1 MKAEGKITKAEG
13 LLLGLT
19 ALFLCGLLVLAR
31 QDRLAAQAA
40 PLAAEPEY
48 AVPAEE
54 VTPVTDL
61 NTATAGELEALPG
74 IGEEL
79 AGRIVDYRAE
89 HGGFSSVEELL
100 EVPGIGEGKL
110 EALEG
115 LIIVEETTAQ

>member
-31 QDRLAAQAA
+31 QDRLAAQSA

-54 VTPVTDL
+54 VTPVTVL
-61 NTATAGELEALPG
+61 NTATAEELEALPG

-79 AGRIVDYRAE
+79 AARIVDYRAE

-110 EALEG
+110 AALEG

>member
-31 QDRLAAQAA
+31 QDRLAARTA
-40 PLAAEPEY
+40 PLTAEPEHS
-48 AVPAEE
+48 VPAEE

-61 NTATAGELEALPG
+61 NTATSEQLEALPG

-79 AGRIVDYRAE
+79 AGRVVEYRTE

-110 EALEG
+110 AALEG
-115 LIIVEETTAQ
+115 LVIVEETTAQ

>member
-31 QDRLAAQAA
+31 KDRLAAQAA

-54 VTPVTDL
+54 VTPV
-61 NTATAGELEALPG
+61 N
-74 IGEEL
+74 
-79 AGRIVDYRAE
+79 YRAE

-110 EALEG
+110 AALEG

>member
-31 QDRLAAQAA
+31 QDRLATQAA

-61 NTATAGELEALPG
+61 NTATAEELEALPG

-79 AGRIVDYRAE
+79 AARIVDYRAE

-110 EALEG
+110 AALEG

>member
-31 QDRLAAQAA
+31 QDRLAA

-110 EALEG
+110 AALEG

>member
-54 VTPVTDL
+54 V
-61 NTATAGELEALPG
+61 
-74 IGEEL
+74 
-79 AGRIVDYRAE
+79 
-89 HGGFSSVEELL
+89 
-100 EVPGIGEGKL
+100 
-110 EALEG
+110 
-115 LIIVEETTAQ
+115 

>member
-31 QDRLAAQAA
+31 QDRLAAQSA
-40 PLAAEPEY
+40 PLAA
-48 AVPAEE
+48 E

-61 NTATAGELEALPG
+61 NTATAEELEALPG

-79 AGRIVDYRAE
+79 AARIVDYRAE

-110 EALEG
+110 AALEG

>member
-19 ALFLCGLLVLAR
+19 ALFLCGLLILAR
-31 QDRLAAQAA
+31 QDHLAARSA
-40 PLAAEPEY
+40 PLAAEPEHS
-48 AVPAEE
+48 VPAEE

-61 NTATAGELEALPG
+61 NTATSEQLEALPG

-79 AGRIVDYRAE
+79 AGRIVEYRTE

-110 EALEG
+110 AALEG
-115 LIIVEETTAQ
+115 LVIVEETTAQ

>member
-61 NTATAGELEALPG
+61 NTATAEELEALPG

-89 HGGFSSVEELL
+89 HGGFSR
-100 EVPGIGEGKL
+100 
-110 EALEG
+110 
-115 LIIVEETTAQ
+115 

>member
-19 ALFLCGLLVLAR
+19 ALFLCGLLILAR
-31 QDRLAAQAA
+31 QDRLAARSA
-40 PLAAEPEY
+40 PLAAEPEHS
-48 AVPAEE
+48 VPAEE

-61 NTATAGELEALPG
+61 NTATSEELEALPG

-79 AGRIVDYRAE
+79 AGRIVEYRTE

-110 EALEG
+110 AALEG
-115 LIIVEETTAQ
+115 LVIVEETTAQ

>member
-31 QDRLAAQAA
+31 QDRLAAQSA

-48 AVPAEE
+48 AVP
-54 VTPVTDL
+54 TDL
-61 NTATAGELEALPG
+61 NTATAEELEALPG

-79 AGRIVDYRAE
+79 AARIVDYRAE

-110 EALEG
+110 AALEG